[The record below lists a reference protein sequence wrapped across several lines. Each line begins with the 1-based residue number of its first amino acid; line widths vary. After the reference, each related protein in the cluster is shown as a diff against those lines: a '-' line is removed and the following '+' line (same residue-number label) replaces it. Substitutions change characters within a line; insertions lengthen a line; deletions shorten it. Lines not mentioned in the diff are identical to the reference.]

1 MICLIMRYDINPLPI
16 SPGDQCVLLVK
27 ATSHYA
33 EGQPVGPKHRCGINV
48 EACLACSRVCQP
60 TLPSL
65 KHDCSRGRPSVKA
78 WLPMSKLCQDFKQP
92 SNLEKSEGW
101 VTGGWPGVI
110 ADHCNCWII
119 VVYSLSTEGYLFS
132 VLPFCCLATE
142 GWLHGKGLLVK
153 QVFASPVSENTTER
167 TSVGKGAARLK
178 SWLCICI
185 CILLQPCPNIC
196 QKFDGPWKDTD
207 CFAQRQAGSAKARV
221 VIQ

>member
-1 MICLIMRYDINPLPI
+1 MLAQ
-16 SPGDQCVLLVK
+16 GVGLV
-27 ATSHYA
+27 
-33 EGQPVGPKHRCGINV
+33 
-48 EACLACSRVCQP
+48 
-60 TLPSL
+60 L
-65 KHDCSRGRPSVKA
+65 KHDCPCPSFA
-78 WLPMSKLCQDFKQP
+78 RTS
-92 SNLEKSEGW
+92 SNHQIWKKVRDEW
-101 VTGGWPGVI
+101 PWPGVI

-132 VLPFCCLATE
+132 VLPFCWLATE